1 MLDIFHTDD
10 IRVERCDGTRRNIQ
24 QVLDACRE
32 ERRPYVV
39 LKEQGTRRKEPRHI
53 SKNSDSIDIN
63 LDSLFL
69 TPESNILV
77 PVTMLEE
84 EVYKAEICTYLARKT
99 GAHLILL
106 RANDYGSKAKQ
117 NTQRI
122 ITHIQTIAERTGDN
136 ITYEERVAKGDS
148 FHIHK
153 ELHTY
158 TSLPFREGTGVGSYR
173 IRISSC
179 EPNLLTDEII
189 DFVAQSKHFA
199 PHFHI
204 PLQSGSNEVL
214 SIMKRRYTREL
225 FAERVQH
232 IREVIPHAFIGVDC
246 MVGVRGETQAC
257 WEDYLEFVKRLDV
270 SQLHVFTYSE
280 RANTRMLELDLYV
293 VPKAERQRRSKIL
306 HAVSEEK
313 TRAFYEK
320 YANRKA
326 VVLWESKKEGD
337 QMSGFTDNYI
347 KVYRPYDKS
356 KVNTF
361 EEV

>member
-1 MLDIFHTDD
+1 MNFDLLNTED
-10 IRVERCDGTRRNIQ
+10 IRVEHSDGTRRSVQ

-39 LKEQGTRRKEPRHI
+39 LKEH
-53 SKNSDSIDIN
+53 
-63 LDSLFL
+63 DSLFL

-158 TSLPFREGTGVGSYR
+158 TSLPFREGTGVGLIILTASREYGLDDWLFGPPEQYV
-173 IRISSC
+173 IRHS
-179 EPNLLTDEII
+179 PVPVMLVNPRAD
-189 DFVAQSKHFA
+189 
-199 PHFHI
+199 
-204 PLQSGSNEVL
+204 
-214 SIMKRRYTREL
+214 L
-225 FAERVQH
+225 FSLC
-232 IREVIPHAFIGVDC
+232 D
-246 MVGVRGETQAC
+246 
-257 WEDYLEFVKRLDV
+257 
-270 SQLHVFTYSE
+270 
-280 RANTRMLELDLYV
+280 
-293 VPKAERQRRSKIL
+293 
-306 HAVSEEK
+306 
-313 TRAFYEK
+313 
-320 YANRKA
+320 
-326 VVLWESKKEGD
+326 
-337 QMSGFTDNYI
+337 
-347 KVYRPYDKS
+347 
-356 KVNTF
+356 
-361 EEV
+361 